1 MNAKLKTRAQ
11 ELNKKAVEKRR
22 KEKEREKRRAQGEE
36 SEDGQ
41 EDDVASQVSV
51 GMMSHKSAISNIHG
65 RVRSTKFE
73 ANLRKAKEKATERED
88 IER

>member
-36 SEDGQ
+36 SEDG
-41 EDDVASQVSV
+41 
-51 GMMSHKSAISNIHG
+51 
-65 RVRSTKFE
+65 
-73 ANLRKAKEKATERED
+73 
-88 IER
+88 